1 VLVFNKRDKEKA
13 NSVNKIFMNKV
24 VVFSCTNRPN
34 SNTLKVS
41 RIYKKIIGSK
51 NAAVKLFD
59 FSLLP
64 HNIAFSETFGNRT
77 QSYQKLISEY
87 VSPERKFVF
96 VVPEYNGSFPGILKT
111 FLDSVHPREWADKD
125 ACLVGIA
132 DGRAG
137 NLRGMEHLTGILGY
151 LKMHVYHDKLPISN
165 IANSID
171 HEGNFTSNDQ
181 FRVCESQI
189 EGFLAF

>member
-1 VLVFNKRDKEKA
+1 
-13 NSVNKIFMNKV
+13 MNKV

-41 RIYKKIIGSK
+41 RIYERIIKSK
-51 NAAVKLFD
+51 NTGVKLLD
-59 FSLLP
+59 FSFLP
-64 HNIAFSETFGNRT
+64 HNIAFSESFGNRS
-77 QSYQKLISEY
+77 QSYQKLISEF
-87 VSPERKFVF
+87 VTAENKFVF

-165 IANSID
+165 IANIINP
-171 HEGNFTSNDQ
+171 EGNFTSNEQ
-181 FRVCESQI
+181 FKVCESQVN
-189 EGFLAF
+189 GFLAF